1 MRMMMMIIG
10 GGIGGLTTARCESV
24 SNAKVYPVAFTGY
37 VRACRPLRRWNR
49 CVVCFG
55 VLRALQKA

>member
-1 MRMMMMIIG
+1 MRMMMMIII

-37 VRACRPLRRWNR
+37 VRACRPLRRWN
-49 CVVCFG
+49 
-55 VLRALQKA
+55 